1 MTVIFPEDDDNDDIE
16 LSEQEL
22 ETFNSMCEVGKL
34 DKAFHPVIAE
44 TQEYQIT
51 CYSNLIKD
59 LIQTSNA
66 LRQKV
71 EAWHRSRDSQS
82 WPDRFKSD
90 DIFYN
95 NPKFEIVSSGHF
107 LVADYNLLI
116 NSFNEFYVE
125 LFKELDSEA
134 GINFLFGTGGK
145 TVNAGESSVEYHL
158 PKHYIKDLLSKDT
171 ITSFADNSDNAIVL
185 FKALDSLIQGI
196 LESLQALTSL
206 GYGIDSLGL
215 ELDK

>member
-1 MTVIFPEDDDNDDIE
+1 MTISEILYTYHCVI
-16 LSEQEL
+16 
-22 ETFNSMCEVGKL
+22 
-34 DKAFHPVIAE
+34 
-44 TQEYQIT
+44 
-51 CYSNLIKD
+51 
-59 LIQTSNA
+59 
-66 LRQKV
+66 
-71 EAWHRSRDSQS
+71 
-82 WPDRFKSD
+82 KSD

-145 TVNAGESSVEYHL
+145 TVNADLSSVKYHL

>member
-1 MTVIFPEDDDNDDIE
+1 MTVIFPEDDGNDDIE
-16 LSEQEL
+16 LSQEEL
-22 ETFNSMCEVGKL
+22 DTFNSMCKVGKL
-34 DKAFHPVIAE
+34 DKAFHPVISE
-44 TQEYQIT
+44 TQEYQMT

-59 LIQTSNA
+59 LTKLSNV
-66 LRQKV
+66 LCQKV
-71 EAWHRSRDSQS
+71 EAWHRSKNSQS
-82 WPDRFKSD
+82 WEYKSNLED
-90 DIFYN
+90 MVYSN
-95 NPKFEIVSSGHF
+95 TKFEIVSSGHF

-116 NSFNEFYVE
+116 DSFNEFYVE

-145 TVNAGESSVEYHL
+145 TVNADESSVEYHL

-171 ITSFADNSDNAIVL
+171 ITSFADNSDNAIVI

-206 GYGIDSLGL
+206 GYGIDDLAYD
-215 ELDK
+215 LD